1 MEKSDYKNDASPN
14 ERLMLTIVRLSE
26 QYKKDCSLIFSHY
39 GLTFSQYN
47 VLRIL
52 DGSENG
58 QNTISRVSKLMLVSG
73 ANMTGIAKRL
83 ERDGFLA
90 RKSIPEDERVTLLE
104 ITPRGRKTL
113 KSIEIERD
121 TLIDRYL
128 SDYGEETKQ
137 QLRTSLRACLRKAS
151 NREPEKKRANLDRTG
166 QKRAH

>member
-39 GLTFSQYN
+39 GLTFPQYN

-83 ERDGFLA
+83 ERDGFLS
-90 RKSIPEDERVTLLE
+90 RKSIPEDERITLLE
-104 ITPRGRKTL
+104 ITPRGRQTL
-113 KSIEIERD
+113 KSIETERD
-121 TLIDRYL
+121 ALIDRYL

-137 QLRTSLRACLRKAS
+137 QLQSTLRACLRKAS
-151 NREPEKKRANLDRTG
+151 SRKTQEKAYTP
-166 QKRAH
+166 

>member
-1 MEKSDYKNDASPN
+1 MEMEKLDYKNDASPN

-26 QYKKDCSLIFSHY
+26 QYKKDCSLIFSHH
-39 GLTFSQYN
+39 GLTFPQYN

-83 ERDGFLA
+83 ERDGFLL
-90 RKSIPEDERVTLLE
+90 RKSIPEDERVTLLA
-104 ITPRGRKTL
+104 ITLRGRQTL
-113 KSIEIERD
+113 KSIETERD
-121 TLIDRYL
+121 ALIDRYL

-137 QLRTSLRACLRKAS
+137 QLQTSLRACLRKAS
-151 NREPEKKRANLDRTG
+151 SRKTQEKASTP
-166 QKRAH
+166 